1 MDEVQL
7 AQAETAEE
15 PETGADAEDHG
26 QEPAAEAQGE
36 DAAAPEH
43 GEGDLI
49 AEVEHDLDEGG
60 DHHDEP
66 FLSPEL
72 LLVLALVVLFAILWK
87 PAKKAILGGL
97 DSRAERIRNELEEAN
112 RLKEEAQAALATFQR
127 KQRDAMQEAEQI
139 VEHARQDAVRLRA
152 QAAESLEEQLARREQ
167 QAMDRIAN
175 AERSAA
181 AEVRGAA
188 VDLAVA
194 AAAKLIAEQV
204 DEAKSAALIDEAIA
218 DLPKRLH

>member
-1 MDEVQL
+1 MDELQI
-7 AQAETAEE
+7 AQADTAGETEAEA
-15 PETGADAEDHG
+15 ETNGS
-26 QEPAAEAQGE
+26 EPASEAHGE
-36 DAAAPEH
+36 DAAASPEH
-43 GEGDLI
+43 GEDGLV
-49 AEVEHDLDEGG
+49 AEVGHELDEDGA
-60 DHHDEP
+60 HHDEP

-72 LLVLALVVLFAILWK
+72 LLVLALVVLFGILWK

-97 DSRAERIRNELEEAN
+97 DSRAERIRSELEEAN

-139 VEHARQDAVRLRA
+139 VEHARQEADRLRA
-152 QAAESLEEQLARREQ
+152 QAAEALEEQLQRREQ

-181 AEVRGAA
+181 AEIRGAA
-188 VDLAVA
+188 VDLAVS
-194 AAAKLIAEQV
+194 AAAKLIADQV

>member
-1 MDEVQL
+1 MDEL
-7 AQAETAEE
+7 LFAQADTADEPEAEAETHGSEPTAE
-15 PETGADAEDHG
+15 GH
-26 QEPAAEAQGE
+26 GE
-36 DAAAPEH
+36 DAAAAPEH
-43 GEGDLI
+43 GEDGLV
-49 AEVEHDLDEGG
+49 AEVEHELDEDGA
-60 DHHDEP
+60 HHDAP

-72 LLVLALVVLFAILWK
+72 LLVLALVVLFGILWK
-87 PAKKAILGGL
+87 PGKKAILGGL

-139 VEHARQDAVRLRA
+139 VEHARQEADRLRA
-152 QAAESLEEQLARREQ
+152 QAAEALEEQLQRREQ

-181 AEVRGAA
+181 AEIRGAA
-188 VDLAVA
+188 VDLAVS
-194 AAAKLIAEQV
+194 AAAKLIADQV